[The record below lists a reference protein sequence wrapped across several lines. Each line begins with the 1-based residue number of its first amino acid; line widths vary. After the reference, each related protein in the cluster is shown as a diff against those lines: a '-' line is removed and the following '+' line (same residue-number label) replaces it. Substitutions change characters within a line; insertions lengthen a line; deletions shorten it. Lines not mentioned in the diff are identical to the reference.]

1 MESNGSLKGELRR
14 QQGESR
20 ARKPSTDGRGRWFR
34 GPAAVPL
41 TLHHAPCP
49 LGSTLQFAWGRTP
62 RSAETSQDGFGKF
75 RVCVISNQHTF
86 PASARKAGSPLI
98 AETQSLG
105 KADAAAPPVSRGQT
119 KQAPARD
126 SSRDSGG
133 GAPEK
138 RAHGGQGLLPP
149 LEQRLVRTA
158 ATQVTLHSEAKG
170 KPVVFCAFLF
180 LGTWGRKKLE
190 EKSGYKTI

>member
-1 MESNGSLKGELRR
+1 MESKGSLKGELHR

-34 GPAAVPL
+34 GPAAAPL

-62 RSAETSQDGFGKF
+62 CSVETCQDGFGKF
-75 RVCVISNQHTF
+75 RVCVISNQRTF
-86 PASARKAGSPLI
+86 PASARKAGSLLI

-105 KADAAAPPVSRGQT
+105 DADAAAPP
-119 KQAPARD
+119 APARD
-126 SSRDSGG
+126 SSRDTGG
-133 GAPEK
+133 GHQEK
-138 RAHGGQGLLPP
+138 RAQGGPGLLPP
-149 LEQRLVRTA
+149 PEQRLVRTA
-158 ATQVTLHSEAKG
+158 ATQVRLRSEAKG
-170 KPVVFCAFLF
+170 KPVVFCDFLF

-190 EKSGYKTI
+190 EKLGYRTI